1 MKTSFETVEQLDDS
15 MRREADLLK
24 KFALNGSRIMED
36 LTDMN
41 WKDLQIH
48 LTVSQNLS
56 KIIENL
62 EFERNR
68 LYQKFCSETDA
79 VESANFYQVVEQSPE
94 AIRISLISQFRE
106 LKLAL
111 LQAQGM
117 NWKIETYVASAGG
130 TMKEFL
136 NRMFPHRKGTM
147 YSKEGVIREADNN
160 PLVLNREL

>member
-1 MKTSFETVEQLDDS
+1 METSFETAEELADS

-24 KFALNGSRIMED
+24 KFALNGNKIMED

-48 LTVSQNLS
+48 LTVSQKLS
-56 KIIENL
+56 RVIEEL
-62 EFERNR
+62 ESERTIQ
-68 LYQKFCSETDA
+68 YQRFHREAGA
-79 VESANFYQVVEQSPE
+79 VESANFYQVTVYVAEPVRSM
-94 AIRISLISQFRE
+94 LISQFRE

-130 TMKEFL
+130 TMKELL
-136 NRMFPHRKGTM
+136 NRLFPHRKGTM
-147 YSKEGVIREADNN
+147 YSKQGVIREVDNN
-160 PLVLNREL
+160 PLVLNKEL